1 MKPARVEIAAPGS
14 LPTYVVRA
22 PFAAVPPSTRA
33 PRIEA
38 LEKDLASELVALEE
52 GTKKR
57 NLQFYTSLDG
67 IEEHAQA
74 WEAKLRAEAE
84 EQRASHE
91 ELVKMFDSMMSATC
105 YAEKKAI
112 INDVERFHTDKIPLQ
127 VCYGILVCCCGWVAD
142 AVRIRSLFL
151 LPGLRHRSG

>member
-127 VCYGILVCCCGWVAD
+127 VYSFVVVVVG
-142 AVRIRSLFL
+142 
-151 LPGLRHRSG
+151 